1 MHNSNTNRQ
10 ILTTPAY
17 WNSISE
23 STKGYWQSTANV
35 LRAVTVCTNRP
46 SLNEHGKGGL
56 HLRRC
61 STGGKWSKSAD
72 NVWINSESLL
82 KAGYI
87 YVTYESKGQRAAKVA
102 AKREA
107 VYAND
112 NH

>member
-23 STKGYWQSTANV
+23 STKAYWQSVANA

-46 SLNEHGKGGL
+46 LLTAHGKGGL

-61 STGGKWSKSAD
+61 STGGKWGKSAD

-87 YVTYESKGQRAAKVA
+87 YVTYTPKAVRIA

-107 VYAND
+107 VYSND